1 MFDNLDDILIH
12 YEEIMAELA
21 SPDTANDQDRFRKL
35 MKELG
40 YSEGYKY
47 AHQFEG
53 NFVDQEFLPEG
64 LEGTKFY
71 EPGKNAREEELRR
84 RLESLWKKYNY

>member
-1 MFDNLDDILIH
+1 MGVSFRD
-12 YEEIMAELA
+12 Y
-21 SPDTANDQDRFRKL
+21 FRKL

-64 LEGTKFY
+64 LEGAKFY